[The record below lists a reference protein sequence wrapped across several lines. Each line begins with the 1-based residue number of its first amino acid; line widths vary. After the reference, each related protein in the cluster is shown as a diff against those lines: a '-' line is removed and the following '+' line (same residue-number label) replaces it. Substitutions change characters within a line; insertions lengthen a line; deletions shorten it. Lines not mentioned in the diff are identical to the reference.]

1 MAANTNLSITE
12 LDFGLIKSNLKAYLQ
27 QQSKFTDYNFNGSN
41 ISVLLDV
48 LAYNTHY
55 NAFYVNMIGNEM
67 FLDTAILRESV
78 VSRAKELGYVPASA
92 RGPDASLLVTIN
104 DARPTSP
111 ASITIPRGTKFTT
124 SANGQTYVFQTDTDF
139 AISAFS
145 NGTANLYSTT
155 VKVFEGVESTEQI
168 TVTATSKYII
178 SNPTVDLASLLVTVQ
193 GSSSDLSTFPYSLA
207 TDINTVNE
215 NSRVYFLQEVEGG
228 KFEVYFGDGVIGK
241 ELLVGNIVKLRYR
254 TTNGALLN
262 GANTFSGP
270 STISGFTSITIKT
283 TIAAASGADQE
294 SIDSIKFNAPK
305 QFEVQNRAVTSRD
318 YERIIVKNYP
328 EIVSISVWGGED
340 NVPPVYGKVFVSA
353 RPSTGENLSNSKKE
367 SIKATL
373 SSINLLTTTV
383 EFVDPTY
390 IYANITSTVRYN
402 PNATP
407 KTDGQM
413 ITTISNS
420 ITNYFN
426 TQLGQFGKGL
436 RLSRLSRFIDNAET
450 SVLSN
455 DTTLQLE
462 LRSKSISLSKKNTY
476 TFTFNQ
482 EVVPG
487 SLTSSQFTLDSQNV
501 FLDDNSSGI
510 VRAYFLDTDGN
521 KNLITS
527 NSGTIDY
534 DTGTV
539 TLTSVLPSSILNSIL
554 SVRVS
559 TVKKDIIPTLT
570 EIIIIGSKTILV
582 VKEVD
587 ELALTSGSF

>member
-27 QQSKFTDYNFNGSN
+27 QQSKFTDYNFDGSN

-92 RGPDASLLVTIN
+92 RGPDASLTVTIN

-178 SNPTVDLASLLVTVQ
+178 SNPTVDLSSLLVTVQ

-215 NSRVYFLQEVEGG
+215 NTRVYFLQEVEGG

-270 STISGFTSITIKT
+270 SAISGFTSITIKT
-283 TIAAASGADQE
+283 TIAAASGVDQE

-367 SIKATL
+367 SIKSTL

-402 PNATP
+402 PNATA

-436 RLSRLSRFIDNAET
+436 RLSRLARYIDNADT

-487 SLTSSQFTLDSQNV
+487 SLISSQFTLDSENV

-510 VRAYFLDTDGN
+510 VRAYFLDADGN

-539 TLTSVLPSSILNSIL
+539 TLTSFLPSSILNSIL
-554 SVRVS
+554 SVRVD

>member
-1 MAANTNLSITE
+1 M
-12 LDFGLIKSNLKAYLQ
+12 
-27 QQSKFTDYNFNGSN
+27 
-41 ISVLLDV
+41 
-48 LAYNTHY
+48 
-55 NAFYVNMIGNEM
+55 
-67 FLDTAILRESV
+67 
-78 VSRAKELGYVPASA
+78 
-92 RGPDASLLVTIN
+92 
-104 DARPTSP
+104 
-111 ASITIPRGTKFTT
+111 
-124 SANGQTYVFQTDTDF
+124 
-139 AISAFS
+139 
-145 NGTANLYSTT
+145 
-155 VKVFEGVESTEQI
+155 
-168 TVTATSKYII
+168 
-178 SNPTVDLASLLVTVQ
+178 
-193 GSSSDLSTFPYSLA
+193 
-207 TDINTVNE
+207 
-215 NSRVYFLQEVEGG
+215 
-228 KFEVYFGDGVIGK
+228 
-241 ELLVGNIVKLRYR
+241 
-254 TTNGALLN
+254 
-262 GANTFSGP
+262 
-270 STISGFTSITIKT
+270 
-283 TIAAASGADQE
+283 
-294 SIDSIKFNAPK
+294 
-305 QFEVQNRAVTSRD
+305 
-318 YERIIVKNYP
+318 
-328 EIVSISVWGGED
+328 
-340 NVPPVYGKVFVSA
+340 
-353 RPSTGENLSNSKKE
+353 
-367 SIKATL
+367 
-373 SSINLLTTTV
+373 TTTV

-402 PNATP
+402 PNATA

-436 RLSRLSRFIDNAET
+436 RLSRLARYIDNADT

-487 SLTSSQFTLDSQNV
+487 SLISSQFTLDSQNV

-510 VRAYFLDTDGN
+510 VRAYFLDADGN

-539 TLTSVLPSSILNSIL
+539 TLTSFLPSSILNSIL
-554 SVRVS
+554 SVRVD

>member
-178 SNPTVDLASLLVTVQ
+178 SNPTVDLSSLLVTVQ

-328 EIVSISVWGGED
+328 EIVSISVWGGEE
-340 NVPPVYGKVFVSA
+340 NVPPVYGSVFVSA

-487 SLTSSQFTLDSQNV
+487 SLTSSQFTLDSENV

-539 TLTSVLPSSILNSIL
+539 TLTSFLPSSILNSIL

>member
-328 EIVSISVWGGED
+328 EIVSISVWGGEE

-539 TLTSVLPSSILNSIL
+539 TLTSFLPSSILNNIL

>member
-27 QQSKFTDYNFNGSN
+27 KQSKFTDYNFDGSN

-92 RGPDASLLVTIN
+92 RGPDASLTVTIN

-215 NSRVYFLQEVEGG
+215 NTRVYFLQEVEGG

-262 GANTFSGP
+262 GANSFSGP

-283 TIAAASGADQE
+283 TIAAASGVDQE

-328 EIVSISVWGGED
+328 EIVSISVWGGEE
-340 NVPPVYGKVFVSA
+340 NVPPVYGSVFVSA

-367 SIKATL
+367 SIKSTL

-402 PNATP
+402 PNATA

-436 RLSRLSRFIDNAET
+436 RLSRLARYIDNADT

-510 VRAYFLDTDGN
+510 VRAYFLDADGN

-539 TLTSVLPSSILNSIL
+539 TLTSFLPSSILNSIL
-554 SVRVS
+554 SVRVD

>member
-539 TLTSVLPSSILNSIL
+539 TLTSFLPSSILNSIL

>member
-27 QQSKFTDYNFNGSN
+27 QQSKFTDYNFDGSN

-328 EIVSISVWGGED
+328 EIVSISVWGGEE
-340 NVPPVYGKVFVSA
+340 NVPPVYGSVFVSA

-436 RLSRLSRFIDNAET
+436 RLSRLSRFIDNADT

-510 VRAYFLDTDGN
+510 VRAYFLDADGN

-539 TLTSVLPSSILNSIL
+539 TLTSFLPSSILNSIL

>member
-178 SNPTVDLASLLVTVQ
+178 SNPTVDLSSLLVTVQ

-328 EIVSISVWGGED
+328 EIVSISVWGGEE
-340 NVPPVYGKVFVSA
+340 NVPPVYGSVFVSA

-539 TLTSVLPSSILNSIL
+539 TLTSFLPSSILNSIL

>member
-539 TLTSVLPSSILNSIL
+539 TLTSFLPSSILNNIL

>member
-27 QQSKFTDYNFNGSN
+27 KQSKFTDYNFDGSN

-78 VSRAKELGYVPASA
+78 VSRAKELGYVPTSA
-92 RGPDASLLVTIN
+92 RGPDASLTVTIN

-124 SANGQTYVFQTDTDF
+124 SANGQSYIFQTDTDF

-178 SNPTVDLASLLVTVQ
+178 SNPTVDLSSLLVTVQ

-215 NSRVYFLQEVEGG
+215 NTRVYFLQEVEGG

-283 TIAAASGADQE
+283 TIAAASGVDQE

-328 EIVSISVWGGED
+328 EIVSISVWGGEE

-367 SIKATL
+367 SIKSTL

-402 PNATP
+402 PNATA

-436 RLSRLSRFIDNAET
+436 RLSRLARYIDNADT

-487 SLTSSQFTLDSQNV
+487 SLISSQFTLDSQNV

-510 VRAYFLDTDGN
+510 VRAYFLDADGN

-539 TLTSVLPSSILNSIL
+539 TLTSFLPSSILNSIL
-554 SVRVS
+554 SVRVD

>member
-27 QQSKFTDYNFNGSN
+27 QQSKFTDYNFDGSN

-92 RGPDASLLVTIN
+92 RGPDASLTVTIN

-178 SNPTVDLASLLVTVQ
+178 SNPTVDLSSLLVTVQ

-215 NSRVYFLQEVEGG
+215 NTRVYFLQEVEGG

-283 TIAAASGADQE
+283 TIAAASGVDQE

-328 EIVSISVWGGED
+328 EIVSISVWGGEE

-367 SIKATL
+367 SIKSTL

-402 PNATP
+402 PNATA

-436 RLSRLSRFIDNAET
+436 RLSRLARYIDNADT

-487 SLTSSQFTLDSQNV
+487 SLISSQFTLDSENV

-510 VRAYFLDTDGN
+510 VRAYFLDADGN

-539 TLTSVLPSSILNSIL
+539 TLTSFLPSSILNSIL
-554 SVRVS
+554 SVRVD

>member
-328 EIVSISVWGGED
+328 EIVSISVWGGEE
-340 NVPPVYGKVFVSA
+340 NVPPVYGSVFVSA

-539 TLTSVLPSSILNSIL
+539 VLTSFLPSSILNSIL

>member
-27 QQSKFTDYNFNGSN
+27 QQSKFTDYNFDGSN

-328 EIVSISVWGGED
+328 EIVSISVWGGEE
-340 NVPPVYGKVFVSA
+340 NVPPVYGSVFVSA

-436 RLSRLSRFIDNAET
+436 RLSRLSRFIDNADT

-539 TLTSVLPSSILNSIL
+539 TLTSFLPSSILNSIL

>member
-27 QQSKFTDYNFNGSN
+27 QQSKFTDYNFDGSN

-92 RGPDASLLVTIN
+92 RGPDASLTVTIN

-178 SNPTVDLASLLVTVQ
+178 SNPTVDLSSLLVTVQ

-283 TIAAASGADQE
+283 TIAAASGVDQE

-328 EIVSISVWGGED
+328 EIVSISVWGGEE

-367 SIKATL
+367 SIKSTL

-402 PNATP
+402 PNATA

-436 RLSRLSRFIDNAET
+436 RLSRLARYIDNADT

-510 VRAYFLDTDGN
+510 VRAYFLDADGN

-539 TLTSVLPSSILNSIL
+539 TLTSFLPSSILNSIL
-554 SVRVS
+554 SVRVD

>member
-328 EIVSISVWGGED
+328 EIVSISVWGGEE
-340 NVPPVYGKVFVSA
+340 NVPPVYGSVFVSA

-436 RLSRLSRFIDNAET
+436 RLSRLSRFIDNADT

-487 SLTSSQFTLDSQNV
+487 SLTSSQFTLDSENV

-510 VRAYFLDTDGN
+510 VRAYFLDADGN

-539 TLTSVLPSSILNSIL
+539 TLTSFLPSSILNNIL

>member
-27 QQSKFTDYNFNGSN
+27 QQSKFTDYNFDGSN

-328 EIVSISVWGGED
+328 EIVSISVWGGEE
-340 NVPPVYGKVFVSA
+340 NVPPVYGSVFVSA

-436 RLSRLSRFIDNAET
+436 RLSRLSRFIDNADT

-487 SLTSSQFTLDSQNV
+487 SLTSSQFTLDSENV
-501 FLDDNSSGI
+501 FLDDNSLGI
-510 VRAYFLDTDGN
+510 VRAYFLDADGN

-539 TLTSVLPSSILNSIL
+539 VLT
-554 SVRVS
+554 
-559 TVKKDIIPTLT
+559 
-570 EIIIIGSKTILV
+570 
-582 VKEVD
+582 
-587 ELALTSGSF
+587 

>member
-27 QQSKFTDYNFNGSN
+27 KQAKFTDYNFDGSN

-328 EIVSISVWGGED
+328 EIVSISVWGGEE
-340 NVPPVYGKVFVSA
+340 NVPPVYGSVFVSA

-402 PNATP
+402 PNATA

-436 RLSRLSRFIDNAET
+436 RLSRLSRFIDNADT

-539 TLTSVLPSSILNSIL
+539 TLTSFLPSSILNSIL

>member
-510 VRAYFLDTDGN
+510 VRAYFLDADGN

-539 TLTSVLPSSILNSIL
+539 TLTSFLPSSILNNIL

>member
-27 QQSKFTDYNFNGSN
+27 QQSKFTDYNFDGSN

-92 RGPDASLLVTIN
+92 RGPDASLTVTIN

-367 SIKATL
+367 SIKSTL

-402 PNATP
+402 PNATA

-436 RLSRLSRFIDNAET
+436 RLSRLARYIDNADT

-510 VRAYFLDTDGN
+510 VRAYFLDADGN

-539 TLTSVLPSSILNSIL
+539 TLTSFLPSSILNSIL
-554 SVRVS
+554 SVRVD

>member
-27 QQSKFTDYNFNGSN
+27 QQSKFTDYNFDGSN

-328 EIVSISVWGGED
+328 EIVSISVWGGEE
-340 NVPPVYGKVFVSA
+340 NVPPVYGSVFVSA

-436 RLSRLSRFIDNAET
+436 RLSRLSRFIDNADT

-487 SLTSSQFTLDSQNV
+487 SLTSSQFTLDSENV
-501 FLDDNSSGI
+501 FLDDNSLGI
-510 VRAYFLDTDGN
+510 VRAYFLDADGN

-539 TLTSVLPSSILNSIL
+539 TLTSFLPSSILNSIL

>member
-27 QQSKFTDYNFNGSN
+27 QQSKFTDYNFDGSN

-92 RGPDASLLVTIN
+92 RGPDASLTVTIN

-328 EIVSISVWGGED
+328 EIVSISVWGGEE
-340 NVPPVYGKVFVSA
+340 NVPPVYGSVFVSA

-402 PNATP
+402 PNATA

-436 RLSRLSRFIDNAET
+436 RLSRLSRFIDNADT

-539 TLTSVLPSSILNSIL
+539 TLTSFLPSSILNSIL

>member
-27 QQSKFTDYNFNGSN
+27 QQSKFTDYNFDGSN

-228 KFEVYFGDGVIGK
+228 KFELYFGDGVIGK

-270 STISGFTSITIKT
+270 SAISGFTSITIKT

-328 EIVSISVWGGED
+328 EIVSISVWGGEE
-340 NVPPVYGKVFVSA
+340 NVPPVYGSVFVSA

-462 LRSKSISLSKKNTY
+462 IRSKSISLSKKNTY

-487 SLTSSQFTLDSQNV
+487 SLTSSQFTLDSENV

-510 VRAYFLDTDGN
+510 VRAYFLDADGN

-539 TLTSVLPSSILNSIL
+539 VLTSFLPSSILNSIL

>member
-27 QQSKFTDYNFNGSN
+27 QQSKFTDYNFDGSN

-178 SNPTVDLASLLVTVQ
+178 SNPTVDLSSLLVTVQ

-328 EIVSISVWGGED
+328 EIVSISVWGGEE
-340 NVPPVYGKVFVSA
+340 NVPPVYGSVFVSA

-487 SLTSSQFTLDSQNV
+487 SLTSSQFTLDSENV

-539 TLTSVLPSSILNSIL
+539 TLTSFLPSSILNSIL

>member
-27 QQSKFTDYNFNGSN
+27 QQSKFTDYNFDGSN

-328 EIVSISVWGGED
+328 EIVSISVWGGEE
-340 NVPPVYGKVFVSA
+340 NVPPVYGSVFVSA

-487 SLTSSQFTLDSQNV
+487 SLTSSQFTLDSENV

-539 TLTSVLPSSILNSIL
+539 TLTSFLPSSILNSIL

>member
-27 QQSKFTDYNFNGSN
+27 KQSKFTDYNFDGSN

-92 RGPDASLLVTIN
+92 RGPDASLTVTIN

-215 NSRVYFLQEVEGG
+215 NTRVYFLQEVEGG

-367 SIKATL
+367 SIKSTL

-402 PNATP
+402 PNATA

-436 RLSRLSRFIDNAET
+436 RLSRLARYIDNADT

-487 SLTSSQFTLDSQNV
+487 SLISSQFTLDSQNV

-510 VRAYFLDTDGN
+510 VRAYFLDADGN

-539 TLTSVLPSSILNSIL
+539 TLTSFLPSSILNSIL
-554 SVRVS
+554 SVRVD